1 MNIYEKLLAITSE
14 MQTVAKNLEVGIG
27 KNQYKAVGE
36 ADVLRAVKELEKKY
50 NVYSYPY
57 SRKVIDSSIMQ
68 TKKEYQGQVTEG
80 NQIFMRLETV
90 YRFVNIEKPEEYID
104 ITTYGD
110 GVDTQD
116 KAPGKAMTYG
126 DKYALMKAY
135 KIITGEDPDQN
146 PSPDNVTNLNS
157 MFYYSTGIEEITFS
171 EKWNT
176 SKVTDMAWMFATEG
190 NTKMSIKT
198 ITGLEYFNTS
208 SLNRTNG
215 MFYNCTQII
224 SLDLKNFDTSNVTDM
239 TKMFGNCSSL
249 KTVYVSKSKWVQV
262 QDNNTVFPGCK
273 AQVIKV

>member
-14 MQTVAKNLEVGIG
+14 MQTVSKNLEVGIG

-157 MFYYSTGIEEITFS
+157 NKKENKSKEETIN
-171 EKWNT
+171 EEELDML
-176 SKVTDMAWMFATEG
+176 VTEQQA
-190 NTKMSIKT
+190 
-198 ITGLEYFNTS
+198 
-208 SLNRTNG
+208 
-215 MFYNCTQII
+215 
-224 SLDLKNFDTSNVTDM
+224 
-239 TKMFGNCSSL
+239 
-249 KTVYVSKSKWVQV
+249 KTVYALMMSKGLEVEKQLQHNYGIS
-262 QDNNTVFPGCK
+262 NTK
-273 AQVIKV
+273 DLTRRQYASILNAIKNMPNKK